1 MVILLLI
8 MINVLY
14 IHGMGGGGDSR
25 IPSILNDSLSSM
37 GIRVIV
43 RTYDFDPDIA
53 QDQISSWADELKP
66 ELVIGESLGAVH
78 AIRIKGVP
86 HILISPSLNGPVYFF
101 RLALLSF
108 LPGVTGF
115 LDEKYKPKE
124 GDRQKIHFIYD
135 VLRKYGPHRKSAISN
150 SPLYGSCDYFH
161 AFFGTRDHYMKSGI
175 VSVRTWTKYF
185 GDTFTMYEGSHF
197 TEEEHIHALVIPKIL
212 DVLNIK

>member
-86 HILISPSLNGPVYFF
+86 HILISPELNWQVY
-101 RLALLSF
+101 
-108 LPGVTGF
+108 
-115 LDEKYKPKE
+115 
-124 GDRQKIHFIYD
+124 
-135 VLRKYGPHRKSAISN
+135 
-150 SPLYGSCDYFH
+150 
-161 AFFGTRDHYMKSGI
+161 
-175 VSVRTWTKYF
+175 
-185 GDTFTMYEGSHF
+185 
-197 TEEEHIHALVIPKIL
+197 
-212 DVLNIK
+212 